1 MTVTKE
7 DISKYLTDLRDSGVV
22 NMWGAVPYLQEEFD
36 MTHRDAKDALL
47 GWIESFKESA

>member
-7 DISKYLTDLRDSGVV
+7 EISKYLSDLRESGVV

-36 MTHRDAKDALL
+36 MTHRDAKEALL
-47 GWIESFKESA
+47 EWILNFKG